1 MEDAIN
7 ISEKIKK
14 DSLRVFLG
22 PSHLAGIL
30 WEYRQGLKQLGVNAK
45 VVIFEEHKFKY
56 PADIEF
62 KLTGN
67 KYIKVLRIVMNSPKL
82 IHQFDVFHF
91 VFGHSL
97 LPSYYNFD
105 VPLLKLLNKKIVM
118 HFVGSEIRPR
128 NIPETKMNVDAINK
142 KKKLV
147 KFWEKYA
154 DAIISHPEYSQLLAV
169 NYHSIPI
176 GYDLEHWKPFQS
188 DIIKEDANQILI
200 VHAPSKR
207 ETKGTKYVELAV
219 NMLVKDGYNIKFK
232 LLENLPNSEVREWL
246 NASDIVVDQFLY
258 GWHGA
263 LAVESMALAKPV
275 LCYINDE
282 LLNHPSCTYAKDIP
296 LVNTTPDNIY
306 ENLKLLIENPD
317 LRKEIGQKSRKYV
330 EEVHDS
336 TKVAKQLLELYESL

>member
-1 MEDAIN
+1 M
-7 ISEKIKK
+7 KHKQ
-14 DSLRVFLG
+14 LRVFLG
-22 PSHLAGIL
+22 PSHLAGML
-30 WEYRQGLKQLGVNAK
+30 WEYRQGLKQLGVDAK
-45 VVIFEEHKFKY
+45 VVIFEKHKFKY

-62 KLTGN
+62 GLDGG
-67 KYIKVLRIVMNSPKL
+67 KYIKVLRRIAHFPKL
-82 IHQFDVFHF
+82 IHHFDVFHF

-97 LPSYYNFD
+97 LPTYYNFD

-128 NIPETKMNVDAINK
+128 NIPETKTDVDVINR

-154 DAIISHPEYSQLLAV
+154 DAIISHPEYSQLLTL
-169 NYHSIPI
+169 NYHSIPL
-176 GYDLEHWKPFQS
+176 GYDLEHWKTFQS
-188 DIIKEDANQILI
+188 DIIEKDTDQILI
-200 VHAPSKR
+200 VHAPSNR
-207 ETKGTKYVELAV
+207 EAKGTKYVELAV

-246 NASDIVVDQFLY
+246 NASDVVVDQFLY

-282 LLNHPSCTYAKDIP
+282 WLNHPSCAYAKEIP
-296 LVNTTPDNIY
+296 LVNTTLDNIY

-336 TKVAKQLLELYESL
+336 KKVAKQLLELYESLYVKN

>member
-97 LPSYYNFD
+97 LPAYYNFD
-105 VPLLKLLNKKIVM
+105 VPLLKLLNKKIVV

-188 DIIKEDANQILI
+188 DMIEKDTNQILI
-200 VHAPSKR
+200 VHAPSNR
-207 ETKGTKYVELAV
+207 ETKGTKYVEAAV
-219 NMLVKDGYNIKFK
+219 NMLIKDGYNIKFE
-232 LLENLPNSEVREWL
+232 LLEKLPNSEVREWL

-282 LLNHPSCTYAKDIP
+282 WLNHPSCTYAKDIP

-306 ENLKLLIENPD
+306 KNLKLLIENPN